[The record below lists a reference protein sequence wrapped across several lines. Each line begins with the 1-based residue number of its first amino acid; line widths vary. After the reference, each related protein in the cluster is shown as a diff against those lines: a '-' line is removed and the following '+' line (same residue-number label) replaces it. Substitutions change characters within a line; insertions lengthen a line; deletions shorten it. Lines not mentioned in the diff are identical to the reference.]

1 MPAARPSSLT
11 PEQMVGNSGA
21 KPAGQIASPA
31 ALVKTFAATTGVLV
45 ASLMVLMLAT
55 GGGQS
60 FTTETLRR
68 QHISQQAELIP
79 DFAVTLGNGQRSTI
93 KAVLAPGG
101 KVWLVDFVYIRC
113 QTLCLSLGSVYQQL
127 QAQIE
132 ARGLQGK
139 VGLLSISFDPANDSP
154 AALANYAQRMGM
166 NPQVW
171 QIATLTDWQDRRRLL
186 DAFGIIVLPAPLG
199 EFEHNAAL
207 HVVSS
212 DAMLTR
218 IIDYADYKSA
228 LNVAAAMASAMAPM
242 MVVALPVASRLPP
255 TAAP

>member
-1 MPAARPSSLT
+1 MPADLPSSRT
-11 PEQMVGNSGA
+11 PERVAGDSSA
-21 KPAGQIASPA
+21 KPADQIASPA
-31 ALVKTFAATTGVLV
+31 TLVKTFAAAIAVLV
-45 ASLMVLMLAT
+45 ASLLVLLHAT

-79 DFAVTLGNGQRSTI
+79 AFDVTLGNGQRTTL

-113 QTLCLSLGSVYQQL
+113 QTLCLSLGSIYQQL

-154 AALANYAQRMGM
+154 AALADYAQRMGM
-166 NPQVW
+166 NPQIW
-171 QIATLTDWQDRRRLL
+171 QIATLTHWQDRRRLL
-186 DAFGIIVLPAPLG
+186 DAFGIMVLPAPLG

-218 IIDYADYKSA
+218 IMDYADYKSA
-228 LNVAAAMASAMAPM
+228 LDMAVTIAAA
-242 MVVALPVASRLPP
+242 SRNPAA
-255 TAAP
+255 AAP

>member
-1 MPAARPSSLT
+1 
-11 PEQMVGNSGA
+11 VGNPKTQPVA
-21 KPAGQIASPA
+21 NNASPA
-31 ALVKTFAATTGVLV
+31 ALVKTFAATTVVLV
-45 ASLMVLMLAT
+45 AALVVLLLAT

-68 QHISQQAELIP
+68 HQISQQPELIP
-79 DFAVTLGNGQRSTI
+79 DFDVTLENGQRSTL

-132 ARGLQGK
+132 VRGLQGK

-154 AALANYAQRMGM
+154 AALADYAKRMGV

-171 QIATLTDWQDRRRLL
+171 RIATLTHWQDRRRLL
-186 DAFGIIVLPAPLG
+186 DAFGIMVLPAPLG

-207 HVVSS
+207 HVVTSG
-212 DAMLTR
+212 AMLTR
-218 IIDYADYKSA
+218 IMDYADAKAA
-228 LNVAAAMASAMAPM
+228 LDIAVASGNPSAAA
-242 MVVALPVASRLPP
+242 L
-255 TAAP
+255 

>member
-1 MPAARPSSLT
+1 MPADRPSSRT
-11 PEQMVGNSGA
+11 PDLAASDSRAHVA
-21 KPAGQIASPA
+21 ADLAGPA
-31 ALVKTFAATTGVLV
+31 ALVKTFVATTAVLV
-45 ASLMVLMLAT
+45 AALLVLMHAT
-55 GGGQS
+55 DGGQS

-68 QHISQQAELIP
+68 QQISRQAELIP
-79 DFAVTLGNGQRSTI
+79 AFDVTLGNGQHSTL

-154 AALANYAQRMGM
+154 AALDDYAKRMGM

-171 QIATLTDWQDRRRLL
+171 QIATLTHWQDRRRLL
-186 DAFGIIVLPAPLG
+186 DAFGIMVLPAPLG

-207 HVVSS
+207 HVVTS

-218 IIDYADYKSA
+218 IMDYADAKAA
-228 LNVAAAMASAMAPM
+228 LDTA
-242 MVVALPVASRLPP
+242 VASRNPSA
-255 TAAP
+255 AAP

>member
-1 MPAARPSSLT
+1 MPADRPSSRT
-11 PEQMVGNSGA
+11 PELAAGDSSA
-21 KPAGQIASPA
+21 KLAAHTGSPA
-31 ALVKTFAATTGVLV
+31 ALVKTFAATIAVLV
-45 ASLMVLMLAT
+45 ASLLVLLHAT

-79 DFAVTLGNGQRSTI
+79 AFDVTLGNGQRTTL

-113 QTLCLSLGSVYQQL
+113 QTLCLSLGSIYQQL

-154 AALANYAQRMGM
+154 AALADYAQRMGM
-166 NPQVW
+166 NPQIW
-171 QIATLTDWQDRRRLL
+171 QIASLTHWQDRRRLL
-186 DAFGIIVLPAPLG
+186 DAFGIMVLPAPLG

-218 IIDYADYKSA
+218 IMDYADYKSA
-228 LNVAAAMASAMAPM
+228 LDMAVTIAVASGNPLAAAP
-242 MVVALPVASRLPP
+242 
-255 TAAP
+255 

>member
-1 MPAARPSSLT
+1 MPADLPSSRTLELVAGD
-11 PEQMVGNSGA
+11 PSA
-21 KPAGQIASPA
+21 KPAAHIASSA
-31 ALVKTFAATTGVLV
+31 ALVKTFAATIAVLV
-45 ASLMVLMLAT
+45 TSLLVLLHAT

-68 QHISQQAELIP
+68 QYISQQAELIP
-79 DFAVTLGNGQRSTI
+79 AFNVTLGNGQRTTL
-93 KAVLAPGG
+93 KAVLEPGG

-113 QTLCLSLGSVYQQL
+113 QTLCLSLGSIYQQL

-154 AALANYAQRMGM
+154 AALADYAQRMGM
-166 NPQVW
+166 DPQVW
-171 QIATLTDWQDRRRLL
+171 QIVTLSQWQDRRRLL
-186 DAFGIIVLPAPLG
+186 DAFGIMVLPAPLG

-207 HVVSS
+207 HVVTS

-218 IIDYADYKSA
+218 IVDYADYKAA
-228 LNVAAAMASAMAPM
+228 LELAVTMAAT
-242 MVVALPVASRLPP
+242 SRNPG
-255 TAAP
+255 AATP

>member
-1 MPAARPSSLT
+1 MPADHPSSRT
-11 PEQMVGNSGA
+11 PELIAGGSS
-21 KPAGQIASPA
+21 KEPASHIASPL
-31 ALVKTFAATTGVLV
+31 ALVKTFAATIAVLV
-45 ASLMVLMLAT
+45 VSLLILLHAT

-79 DFAVTLGNGQRSTI
+79 AFDVTLGNGQRTTL

-113 QTLCLSLGSVYQQL
+113 QTLCLSLGSIYQQL

-132 ARGLQGK
+132 ARGLQDK

-154 AALANYAQRMGM
+154 AALADYAQRMGM

-171 QIATLTDWQDRRRLL
+171 QIATLTRWQDRRRLL
-186 DAFGIIVLPAPLG
+186 DAFGIMVLPAPLG

-207 HVVSS
+207 HVVTG

-218 IIDYADYKSA
+218 IMDYADYKAA
-228 LNVAAAMASAMAPM
+228 LDMAVTMTAASRNASVAAP
-242 MVVALPVASRLPP
+242 
-255 TAAP
+255 

>member
-1 MPAARPSSLT
+1 MPADHPSSRT
-11 PEQMVGNSGA
+11 PELGA
-21 KPAGQIASPA
+21 GGSSKEPASHIASPF
-31 ALVKTFAATTGVLV
+31 ALGKTFATTITVLV
-45 ASLMVLMLAT
+45 ISLLVLLHAT

-68 QHISQQAELIP
+68 QHISQQAELISAF
-79 DFAVTLGNGQRSTI
+79 DVTLVNGQRTTL
-93 KAVLAPGG
+93 KAVLSPGG

-127 QAQIE
+127 QVQIE

-154 AALANYAQRMGM
+154 EALADYAQRMGM

-171 QIATLTDWQDRRRLL
+171 QIATLTRWQDRRRLL
-186 DAFGIIVLPAPLG
+186 DAFGIMVLPAPLG

-207 HVVSS
+207 HVVTS

-218 IIDYADYKSA
+218 IMDYADYKAA
-228 LNVAAAMASAMAPM
+228 LDMAVTMTD
-242 MVVALPVASRLPP
+242 ASRNASSTTP
-255 TAAP
+255 